1 MGNYRIT
8 RTRVQKQPPRFPNS
22 LRKNNG
28 VNINKEQRSVFREP
42 ITRKPEELKLQNSLI
57 LNSDGLTY
65 NVVRKQRTD
74 LLRNSKGRTSSPTA
88 SFSSNLDIDEV
99 TKTLPNKG
107 RKITIVTPSTATI
120 PRKLVLFPSTTTP
133 QRTENTDTAFQTDNF
148 NNRKLS
154 SIQRKTK
161 ITN

>member
-74 LLRNSKGRTSSPTA
+74 LLRNSKEK
-88 SFSSNLDIDEV
+88 SFHQIAAFPPNIDEV

-107 RKITIVTPSTATI
+107 RRIT
-120 PRKLVLFPSTTTP
+120 R
-133 QRTENTDTAFQTDNF
+133 R
-148 NNRKLS
+148 
-154 SIQRKTK
+154 
-161 ITN
+161 

>member
-1 MGNYRIT
+1 MLFVLGLVLLSTISGQNTNINRPRYSNYRIT
-8 RTRVQKQPPRFPNS
+8 RTRAQKQPARFPNS
-22 LRKNNG
+22 LRINNG

-74 LLRNSKGRTSSPTA
+74 LLRNSKEKSFHQIAGFSP
-88 SFSSNLDIDEV
+88 NLDIDEV

-107 RKITIVTPSTATI
+107 RRITIVT
-120 PRKLVLFPSTTTP
+120 RQQP
-133 QRTENTDTAFQTDNF
+133 QSQEN
-148 NNRKLS
+148 
-154 SIQRKTK
+154 
-161 ITN
+161 

>member
-1 MGNYRIT
+1 MASLGMSKWGHWFWRTKVGPLPLVFLLGLVLLSTISGQNTNINRPRYTNYRIT
-8 RTRVQKQPPRFPNS
+8 RTRVHKQPPRFPNS

-74 LLRNSKGRTSSPTA
+74 FLRNSKEKV
-88 SFSSNLDIDEV
+88 FI
-99 TKTLPNKG
+99 K
-107 RKITIVTPSTATI
+107 
-120 PRKLVLFPSTTTP
+120 
-133 QRTENTDTAFQTDNF
+133 
-148 NNRKLS
+148 
-154 SIQRKTK
+154 
-161 ITN
+161 